1 MKNIKWILATLM
13 LALGCSS
20 QRGTQTAS
28 RHDQEYQQS
37 TEQIE
42 LLTQRE
48 ALLQGLTIT
57 LDSVALTVPIPR
69 KPIDSHRSFLARND
83 MGFPSADSVPPH
95 EVNLIARKATI
106 QKSDIR
112 TVTFEGL
119 NARRDTM
126 ATYEES
132 AEMVKEEEQKTS
144 GANPPNGIA
153 IAIFLVFTL
162 LLGVFFTAKKR
173 P

>member
-1 MKNIKWILATLM
+1 M
-13 LALGCSS
+13 GCKSG
-20 QRGTQTAS
+20 RDTI
-28 RHDQEYQQS
+28 HHVCQQSITRES

-57 LDSVALTVPIPR
+57 LDSVALTVPISR

-95 EVNLIARKATI
+95 EVNLIAKKVTI
-106 QKSDIR
+106 QKSDFR
-112 TVTFEGL
+112 TITYEDL
-119 NARRDTM
+119 NARRNTI
-126 ATYEES
+126 ATHEES

>member
-95 EVNLIARKATI
+95 EVNLIARKATL

-119 NARRDTM
+119 NARSDTI
-126 ATYEES
+126 AKHDEIVEIT
-132 AEMVKEEEQKTS
+132 KENEHKDS
-144 GANPPNGIA
+144 GGKPPNWTVILIVLGSLMITGIYLIIKA
-153 IAIFLVFTL
+153 QS
-162 LLGVFFTAKKR
+162 
-173 P
+173 